1 MVKIFIGNLSD
12 EVESGDLRDMFEK
25 YGEVSEADVIA
36 NKGFGFVVSE
46 LAVLVRLE
54 HNEHFAAHA
63 RREGR
68 RGCC

>member
-25 YGEVSEADVIA
+25 YGEVSEADVVA

-46 LAVLVRLE
+46 LTVLV
-54 HNEHFAAHA
+54 
-63 RREGR
+63 
-68 RGCC
+68 